1 MSSANLE
8 IVFEGPGVQAGTIN
22 ARLLADALAGC
33 SDVFTRANQIVNG
46 EASEAVVLVQSDFK
60 RGSFV
65 VDIQL
70 VQDVVEHAKQLITA
84 HPFLSASSLA
94 GIIGFVSKNKDAVK
108 ESVIELYKWLKGK
121 KPDKVAPAGNNNF
134 EITFGQNK
142 KTVSAPVIN
151 MYGDS
156 AIQAALEKLTNP
168 LRQEAIDRI
177 AVKQD
182 GTEQTA
188 IEKSEASYFET
199 EPLQLE
205 SDNSPTE
212 GERDTVLVV
221 SKLSFTEGT
230 AWTFFERGAIVIAKI
245 EDEQFWA
252 DVHRHKLTFGEGDM
266 LRVRLYW
273 RIEKKR
279 KLTQKNTIVKVHEL
293 IERPKQ
299 LRLNPIEER
308 KDQRG

>member
-1 MSSANLE
+1 MAEPTSTNLE

-22 ARLLADALAGC
+22 ARLLADALVGC

-46 EASEAVVLVQSDFK
+46 ETSEAVVLVQSDFK

-65 VDIQL
+65 VDVKL
-70 VQDVVEHAKQLITA
+70 VQEVVEHAQRLIVA
-84 HPFLSASSLA
+84 HPVVSASTLA
-94 GIIGFVSKNKDAVK
+94 GIIGFIAKNK
-108 ESVIELYKWLKGK
+108 ESLIELFKLLKGK
-121 KPDKVAPAGNNNF
+121 KPDKVLRTGDNNI
-134 EITFGQNK
+134 ELTIGQSK
-142 KTVSAPVIN
+142 KTVTTQIFN
-151 MYGDS
+151 IYGDS
-156 AIQAALEKLTNP
+156 AIKAAMETFTSP

-188 IEKSEASYFET
+188 IEKSEAPYFET
-199 EPLQLE
+199 EQLQLE
-205 SDNSPTE
+205 PDNSPTE

-230 AWTFFERGAIVIAKI
+230 TWTFFERGAIVIAKI
-245 EDEQFWA
+245 EDEEFWA
-252 DVHRHKLTFGEGDM
+252 SVHQHKLTFGEGDS

-273 RIEKKR
+273 KIEKR
-279 KLTQKNTIVKVHEL
+279 KKLIQRNTIRRVYEL

-299 LRLNPIEER
+299 LRFDNA
-308 KDQRG
+308 

>member
-1 MSSANLE
+1 VSSTDLE
-8 IVFEGPGVQAGTIN
+8 IVFEGSGVQAGTIN
-22 ARLLADALAGC
+22 ARFLADALVGC
-33 SDVFTRANQIVNG
+33 SDVFARANQIVNG
-46 EASEAVVLVQSDFK
+46 EASETVVLVESDFK

-65 VDIQL
+65 VNVQL

-94 GIIGFVSKNKDAVK
+94 GIIGFVSKNKESAK
-108 ESVIELYKWLKGK
+108 ESLIELYKWLKGK
-121 KPDKVAPAGNNNF
+121 KPDKLTPTGNNNF

-168 LRQEAIDRI
+168 LRQEAIERI

-182 GTEQTA
+182 GTEQVA
-188 IEKSEASYFET
+188 IDKSEASYFET
-199 EPLQLE
+199 EPWQLE
-205 SDNSPTE
+205 ADNSPTE

-230 AWTFFERGAIVIAKI
+230 TWTFFERGAIVIAKI

-252 DVHRHKLTFGEGDM
+252 EVHRHKITFGEGDM

-293 IERPKQ
+293 IEQPRQ
-299 LRLNPIEER
+299 MRLKNV
-308 KDQRG
+308 